1 VAACLADQN
10 NLSANYWGFAFLF
23 AIAALNCHGNSLCPE
38 SSPNYEVMSLTT
50 DVQKTA
56 NHYYGEKVVMART
69 GGKAPIG
76 VTRNE
81 LGIVLGYGNLRCG
94 SFLVHRCGKKFSIPV
109 ERGGLKS
116 ITDFDED
123 QLKLATGQRFMPT
136 EDLRGVTEFKSRV
149 NEVYHSIYNGDTT
162 FTRP

>member
-1 VAACLADQN
+1 MRFDAGKIENCDKFSAFLALQGIGGCPTATEQQFQNPVERTIQTIKNSVAACLADQN

-56 NHYYGEKVVMART
+56 NHYFGEKVVMART

-94 SFLVHRCGKKFSIPV
+94 SFLVHRCGKKF
-109 ERGGLKS
+109 
-116 ITDFDED
+116 
-123 QLKLATGQRFMPT
+123 A
-136 EDLRGVTEFKSRV
+136 
-149 NEVYHSIYNGDTT
+149 
-162 FTRP
+162 